1 MVDFATDS
9 DWTKLNATISGGK
22 GNLDGDGQTSLL
34 YQNILTQ
41 NKSYKATFTVS
52 NYNGLGGAAI
62 INSNGDNYYTIT
74 ENGTFTIFFKHT
86 YSNGLFYFR
95 AINGAIYS
103 IDNVSVKE
111 VGQDWTL
118 QAGWSIG
125 DGVAT
130 CDGTNLTQLYQTN
143 VLTQN
148 KLYKVTY
155 SITSHISGGV
165 FAKLGDNILGE
176 INSTVGTYTEYF

>member
-1 MVDFATDS
+1 MVQF
-9 DWTKLNATISGGK
+9 I
-22 GNLDGDGQTSLL
+22 
-34 YQNILTQ
+34 
-41 NKSYKATFTVS
+41 
-52 NYNGLGGAAI
+52 
-62 INSNGDNYYTIT
+62 
-74 ENGTFTIFFKHT
+74 
-86 YSNGLFYFR
+86 
-95 AINGAIYS
+95 S

-176 INSTVGTYTEYF
+176 INSTVGTYTEYFNFTQANLSFHFRSSNFIGSITNISVKEVGQDWTFGTGWSIGDGEAVADIWSIYKANTINKWFKW